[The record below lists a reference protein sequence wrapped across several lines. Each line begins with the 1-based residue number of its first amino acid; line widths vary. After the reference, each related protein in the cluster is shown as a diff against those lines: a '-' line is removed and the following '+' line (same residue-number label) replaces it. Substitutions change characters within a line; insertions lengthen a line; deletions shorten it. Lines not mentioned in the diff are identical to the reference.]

1 VKGETAPSDR
11 HDDYPT
17 FPVQG
22 QVFHDALRSAEDSID
37 KEKRYMFWYAVKLLY
52 RMNVS
57 GEPNASLTDDHYSE
71 RDLFFEESVL
81 LVPAGSFEEA
91 YEKAETEAKKKANV
105 YENKYGQTVTV
116 GFYKAVDCFK
126 LFESPQAFT
135 EAYSAIFC
143 EEPENVA
150 RRYERCTAEEMHVLR
165 QKQFAHR

>member
-1 VKGETAPSDR
+1 VLFNPKRAFLPLQFTCFVVLHFRQRNALFAVLYETAETSRTRRNDM
-11 HDDYPT
+11 
-17 FPVQG
+17 
-22 QVFHDALRSAEDSID
+22 L
-37 KEKRYMFWYAVKLLY
+37 WYAVKLLY
-52 RMNVS
+52 RMEVS
-57 GEPNASLTDDHYSE
+57 GEPKASLLDDFYSGL
-71 RDLFFEESVL
+71 DLFFEESVL

-116 GFYKAVDCFK
+116 GFYKSVDCFA

-143 EEPENVA
+143 GTQPDIA

-165 QKQFAHR
+165 QK